1 MSDLERLQKEVRE
14 AQVKL
19 AEEVRKEHLR
29 VEAERSAHAK
39 ETRAAIE
46 AAEINVR
53 ITKIQAAKK
62 AEELNRES
70 NDYAEFLGLETSK
83 YGDADEARSNPLP
96 TRQSVMPQASEPVV
110 EPEPVQ
116 KTPSAPPQEE
126 PAEPEET
133 DPSPTVV
140 QTTVVVEGDNREDEL
155 DEEAKP
161 LRLSKV
167 VVGAIIWLG
176 TVFLM
181 LLVRFYAIFPDGWNA
196 GAKFVAFVLSTIFVA
211 IIATEIATLVYNRR
225 LARQNATR

>member
-1 MSDLERLQKEVRE
+1 MSDLERLHKEVRD
-14 AQVKL
+14 AQMKL
-19 AEEVRKEHLR
+19 ADEVRKEHRR
-29 VEAERSAHAK
+29 VEAERSAHVKEAK
-39 ETRAAIE
+39 AAIE
-46 AAEINVR
+46 AAEINAR
-53 ITKIQAAKK
+53 MIKIQAAKK
-62 AEELNRES
+62 TEELNRES

-96 TRQSVMPQASEPVV
+96 TRQSVMPQASKPVV

-116 KTPSAPPQEE
+116 ETPSTPPQEE

-140 QTTVVVEGDNREDEL
+140 QTTVVVEGDNHEDER

-161 LRLSKV
+161 LRLSKLV
-167 VVGAIIWLG
+167 AGTIIWLG
-176 TVFLM
+176 TALLM
-181 LLVRFYAIFPDGWNA
+181 LLFRFYAIFPDGWNA

-225 LARQNATR
+225 LERQNATR